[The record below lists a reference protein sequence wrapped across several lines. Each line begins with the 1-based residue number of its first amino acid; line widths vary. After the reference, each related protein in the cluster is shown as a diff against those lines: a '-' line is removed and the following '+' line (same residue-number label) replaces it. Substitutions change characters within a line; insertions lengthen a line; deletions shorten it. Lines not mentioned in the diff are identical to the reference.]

1 MTLFTRIA
9 SICSLALATHAGA
22 ATVTSCDRQ
31 LQIETPPQR
40 AVSHDVNLTAMMLGL
55 GLQSRMIGYT
65 GVSGWKTLTP
75 ALDAELAQLP
85 ELAPRYPSL
94 EVLLEAQADFFF
106 AGWNYGMQV
115 GGEVTPTT
123 LSELGIDVYELS
135 ESCAHVMPR
144 RAARLDDLYTDL
156 RNLGAIFAVE
166 DRAEAL
172 VAQVQARVDGVAQR
186 LHDQG
191 PRPRVFLYDSGED
204 RAFSAGR
211 LAMPQALIE
220 AAGGSN
226 VMADVEAS
234 WSQVN
239 WESVV
244 ERDPEVIVIV
254 DYGPRSAEQKRD
266 YLLSHPA
273 LQTVA
278 AIRNQRFVVLPY
290 LSVTPSLDNGVAVE
304 TLAHAFYP
312 QVFTEP
318 QP

>member
-9 SICSLALATHAGA
+9 SIFSLAFATQAGA

-31 LQIETPPQR
+31 VQIDTPPQR
-40 AVSHDVNLTAMMLGL
+40 VVSHDVNLTAMLLGL
-55 GLQSRMIGYT
+55 GLESHVVGYT
-65 GVSGWKTLTP
+65 GVSGWKTLDP
-75 ALDAELAQLP
+75 MLDAQLAGLP

-123 LSELGIDVYELS
+123 LGEFDIDVYELS

-144 RAARLDDLYTDL
+144 REARLDDLYNDL
-156 RNLGAIFAVE
+156 RNLGTIFAVQ

-172 VAQVQARVDGVAQR
+172 VAQVQARVDGVGQR
-186 LHDQG
+186 VKDQG
-191 PRPRVFLYDSGED
+191 TRPRVFLYDSGED
-204 RAFSAGR
+204 RPFSSGR

-220 AAGGSN
+220 AAGGNN
-226 VMADVEAS
+226 VMGDVEAS
-234 WSQVN
+234 WTQMN

-312 QVFTEP
+312 QAFTEP

>member
-9 SICSLALATHAGA
+9 SICSLAFATHAGA
-22 ATVTSCDRQ
+22 ATVTSCERQ
-31 LQIETPPQR
+31 LKIDTPPQR
-40 AVSHDVNLTAMMLGL
+40 VVSHDVNLTAMLLGL
-55 GLQSRMIGYT
+55 GLESRLVGYT
-65 GVSGWKTLTP
+65 GISGWKTLDP
-75 ALDAELAQLP
+75 ALSTQLAGLP

-123 LSELGIDVYELS
+123 LAKFDIDVYELT
-135 ESCAHVMPR
+135 ESCAHIMPR
-144 RAARLDDLYTDL
+144 RAARLEDLYNDL
-156 RNLGAIFAVE
+156 RNLGMIFAVQE
-166 DRAEAL
+166 RSEAL
-172 VAQVQARVDGVAQR
+172 IAKVQARVDGAAQF

-204 RAFSAGR
+204 RPFSAGR

-220 AAGGSN
+220 AAGGDN
-226 VMADVEAS
+226 VLGDVEAS
-234 WSQVN
+234 WTQVN

-254 DYGPRSAEQKRD
+254 DYGPRSAAQKRE
-266 YLLSHPA
+266 YLESHPA
-273 LQTVA
+273 LRTVA

-290 LSVTPSLDNGVAVE
+290 LWVTPSLDNGAAVE

-312 QVFTEP
+312 KAFAEP
-318 QP
+318 RP